1 MEELD
6 MNATTLPTS
15 IRLSEPTLRLLDKKS
30 KETARSRSFIVEEA
44 LRRHLYSDVM
54 KDHSDLKQKRLD
66 ALAELRKR
74 ADGIAVR
81 LSSAEI
87 EARSR
92 EFRGED

>member
-1 MEELD
+1 MS
-6 MNATTLPTS
+6 AATLPTS

-30 KETARSRSFIVEEA
+30 KETARSRSYIVEEA
-44 LRRHLYSDVM
+44 LRRHLHPDEAAN
-54 KDHSDLKQKRLD
+54 HANLKQKRLD
-66 ALAELRKR
+66 ALAEFRKR

>member
-1 MEELD
+1 M
-6 MNATTLPTS
+6 ASATLPTS
-15 IRLSEPTLRLLDKKS
+15 IRLSEPTLRLLDKES

-44 LRRHLYSDVM
+44 LRRHLQAAGASDQ
-54 KDHSDLKQKRLD
+54 SNLKQKRLE

-81 LSSAEI
+81 LSSTEI

>member
-1 MEELD
+1 MS
-6 MNATTLPTS
+6 AATLPTS

-44 LRRHLYSDVM
+44 LRQHLHAEGAAD
-54 KDHSDLKQKRLD
+54 KSDLKQRRLD
-66 ALAELRKR
+66 ALEELRKR
-74 ADGIAVR
+74 ADEIAVR
-81 LSSAEI
+81 LSPAEI

>member
-6 MNATTLPTS
+6 MNAATLPTS

-44 LRRHLYSDVM
+44 LRWHLHADGATDKSDM
-54 KDHSDLKQKRLD
+54 KQKRLD

-74 ADGIAVR
+74 ADGIADR
-81 LSSAEI
+81 LTSAEI